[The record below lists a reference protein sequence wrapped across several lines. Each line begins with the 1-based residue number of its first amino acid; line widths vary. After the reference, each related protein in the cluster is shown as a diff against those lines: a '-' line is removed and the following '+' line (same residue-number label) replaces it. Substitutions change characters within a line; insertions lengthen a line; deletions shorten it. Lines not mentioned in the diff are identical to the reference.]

1 MDKQEEI
8 RIKNQKA
15 EEAMRRARQAQR
27 ANEKMQ
33 RELQAAARELARHQ
47 ELARKVSLQGMAIQ
61 EGAATTEQRGEAVS
75 KGSVAAG
82 HRGSTTGGA
91 AVNTTARVTSGT
103 VGSRQNARQI
113 QHKETQIKP
122 DAALRQQEASRE
134 AARQAMI
141 YEAAKRRAEKKE
153 AARKAAELVAAQ
165 KAAEKKVHHTSP
177 ETKELQN
184 LLLQQ
189 IAEIMDEKDPEEPEP
204 VSSNTEDFSDLIIMD
219 VHGAE
224 LQPESSASLEKKL
237 EKKRRVQE
245 QDALQDTEPEPKLET
260 WGRMGNWFLTFC
272 WMHIPLIGFWYMV
285 VVALRRKTPKE
296 KKAFARAFILYRLL
310 VLLLAC
316 TILYICYRMGLS
328 FLEQILSY
336 IEAHQ

>member
-15 EEAMRRARQAQR
+15 EEAMRRARQAQL

-47 ELARKVSLQGMAIQ
+47 ELARKASMQEMAARK
-61 EGAATTEQRGEAVS
+61 ETAAADSRRSAATTGTAAATGNKASGTASIQDAVS
-75 KGSVAAG
+75 VRGKGSE
-82 HRGSTTGGA
+82 SKTD
-91 AVNTTARVTSGT
+91 AVL
-103 VGSRQNARQI
+103 
-113 QHKETQIKP
+113 K
-122 DAALRQQEASRE
+122 QQEASRE

-153 AARKAAELVAAQ
+153 AAKKAAELVAAQ

-184 LLLQQ
+184 ILLQQ
-189 IAEIMDEKDPEEPEP
+189 IAEIMDEKDQEEP
-204 VSSNTEDFSDLIIMD
+204 SSKHFGDLVIMD
-219 VHGAE
+219 VHGEE
-224 LQPESSASLEKKL
+224 LQPESSASIEKKL
-237 EKKRRVQE
+237 EKERIARE
-245 QDALQDTEPEPKLET
+245 RDAAQDTEPETKLET

-272 WMHIPLIGFWYMV
+272 WMHIPLVGFWYMV
-285 VVALRRKTPKE
+285 VVALRKKTPKE
-296 KKAFARAFILYRLL
+296 KKAFARAFILYRIL
-310 VLLLAC
+310 VLILAC
-316 TILYICYRMGLS
+316 TLLYIFYRMGLG

-336 IEAHQ
+336 MEAHQ

>member
-15 EEAMRRARQAQR
+15 EEAMRRARLAQQ

-47 ELARKVSLQGMAIQ
+47 ELARKASSQERAIR
-61 EGAATTEQRGEAVS
+61 EEAAATEQRGETVARD
-75 KGSVAAG
+75 SVTAKS
-82 HRGSTTGGA
+82 RL
-91 AVNTTARVTSGT
+91 NT
-103 VGSRQNARQI
+103 RQTQ
-113 QHKETQIKP
+113 QKENQIKT
-122 DAALRQQEASRE
+122 DAALKQQEASRE

-189 IAEIMDEKDPEEPEP
+189 IADIMDEKEEEEPKEP
-204 VSSNTEDFSDLIIMD
+204 QKPKKLETIAPATEGFSDLVIMN
-219 VHGAE
+219 VHGE
-224 LQPESSASLEKKL
+224 KQKLESSATLEKKL
-237 EKKRRVQE
+237 EKERMIQE
-245 QDALQDTEPEPKLET
+245 LDAMREAEPEPKMET
-260 WGRMGNWFLTFC
+260 WGRMGSWFVTFC
-272 WMHIPLIGFWYMV
+272 WMHIPFIGFWYMV
-285 VVALRRKTPKE
+285 VMALRKKNPKE
-296 KKAFARAFILYRLL
+296 KKAFARAFILYRIL
-310 VLLLAC
+310 VLILAC

-336 IEAHQ
+336 MEAHQ

>member
-15 EEAMRRARQAQR
+15 EEAMRRARQAQQ

-47 ELARKVSLQGMAIQ
+47 ELARKASERAAYEETAAADNRRGT
-61 EGAATTEQRGEAVS
+61 ATT
-75 KGSVAAG
+75 AAG
-82 HRGSTTGGA
+82 GSAIHMTTTG
-91 AVNTTARVTSGT
+91 VSGT
-103 VGSRQNARQI
+103 ATRQNAAQMQGRGSES
-113 QHKETQIKP
+113 KT
-122 DAALRQQEASRE
+122 DAALKQQEASRE

-189 IAEIMDEKDPEEPEP
+189 IAEIMDEKDSEKQEEAVES
-204 VSSNTEDFSDLIIMD
+204 VSPNTEDFSDLVIMD
-219 VHGAE
+219 VHGEE
-224 LQPESSASLEKKL
+224 LQPESSAALEKRS
-237 EKKRRVQE
+237 EKERRFQE
-245 QDALQDTEPEPKLET
+245 HDDIPDAEPEAKLET

-272 WMHIPLIGFWYMV
+272 WMNIPIIGFWYMV
-285 VVALRRKTPKE
+285 VVAVRKKTPKE
-296 KKAFARAFILYRLL
+296 RKAFARAFILYRIL

-316 TILYICYRMGLS
+316 TILYICYRMGLD

-336 IEAHQ
+336 MESHQ

>member
-47 ELARKVSLQGMAIQ
+47 ELARKVSMQEMAAREEAATAERRGG
-61 EGAATTEQRGEAVS
+61 EGAV
-75 KGSVAAG
+75 
-82 HRGSTTGGA
+82 
-91 AVNTTARVTSGT
+91 SGT
-103 VGSRQNARQI
+103 APASRQNARQV
-113 QHKETQIKP
+113 QQTESKIKT
-122 DAALRQQEASRE
+122 DAALKQQEASRE

-153 AARKAAELVAAQ
+153 AARRAAELVAAQ

-189 IAEIMDEKDPEEPEP
+189 IADIMDEKDPEEAKPE
-204 VSSNTEDFSDLIIMD
+204 SSTTEDFSDLVIMD
-219 VHGAE
+219 VHGEE
-224 LQPESSASLEKKL
+224 LQPESSAALEKRL
-237 EKKRRVQE
+237 EKERISQE
-245 QDALQDTEPEPKLET
+245 QDAIQDTEPEPKLET
-260 WGRMGNWFLTFC
+260 WGRMGNWFITFC

-285 VVALRRKTPKE
+285 VMALRKKTPKE
-296 KKAFARAFILYRLL
+296 KKAFARAFVLYRIL
-310 VLLLAC
+310 VLFLAC
-316 TILYICYRMGLS
+316 TILYIFYRMGLG

-336 IEAHQ
+336 MEAHQ

>member
-8 RIKNQKA
+8 RIKNQRA
-15 EEAMRRARQAQR
+15 EEAMRRARQAQQ

-47 ELARKVSLQGMAIQ
+47 ELARKASQQEISAR
-61 EGAATTEQRGEAVS
+61 EGAATVE
-75 KGSVAAG
+75 
-82 HRGSTTGGA
+82 HRGDSVGRGTAVTGRRGA
-91 AVNTTARVTSGT
+91 VVNTATSMASGT
-103 VGSRQNARQI
+103 AGSQNVRQ
-113 QHKETQIKP
+113 TQQKGNVIKT
-122 DAALRQQEASRE
+122 DAALKQQEASRE

-189 IAEIMDEKDPEEPEP
+189 IADIMDEKDPEEPES
-204 VSSNTEDFSDLIIMD
+204 VSSATQNFSDLIIMD
-219 VHGAE
+219 VHGEE
-224 LQPESSASLEKKL
+224 LQPESSAALEKKL
-237 EKKRRVQE
+237 EKERIARE
-245 QDALQDTEPEPKLET
+245 QDDMRDAEPEAKLET

-272 WMHIPLIGFWYMV
+272 WMNIPIIGFWYMV
-285 VVALRRKTPKE
+285 VVAVRKKTPKE
-296 KKAFARAFILYRLL
+296 RKAFARAFILYRIL

-316 TILYICYRMGLS
+316 TILYICYRMGLG

-336 IEAHQ
+336 MESHQ